1 MRGEGGKD
9 GKRGERVGKMERE
22 ERGRERGRERRESG
36 REGGKVDRDM
46 GERRKKEKRVYTIFY
61 MGLFLLC
68 AVAVITQESSTGIW
82 KTMNTLI

>member
-9 GKRGERVGKMERE
+9 GERGERVGGREGRLIEIWVRE
-22 ERGRERGRERRESG
+22 ER
-36 REGGKVDRDM
+36 K
-46 GERRKKEKRVYTIFY
+46 KKEYTIFY